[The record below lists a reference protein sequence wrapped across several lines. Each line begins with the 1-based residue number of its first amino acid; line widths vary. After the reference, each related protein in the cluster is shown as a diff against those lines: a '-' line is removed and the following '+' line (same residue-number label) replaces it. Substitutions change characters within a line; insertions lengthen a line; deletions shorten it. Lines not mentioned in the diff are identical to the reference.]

1 MSAVHRVRSPV
12 KPVINFDAAAN
23 RFSMS
28 AACVCRPVSSS
39 FFSLKFV
46 SSSPSSLDRTPSWS
60 FKSAKSL
67 VVFACCFSMSL
78 TFAFRGSTFLATS
91 KYLEIA
97 VTQTNNPVPA
107 LLTLFMFSTV
117 IFGFLKYLR
126 TAFIIFSVIESF
138 GYLFNL
144 SNRLVSASIFLAS
157 PHVSS
162 NFTPVGRRQTTIK
175 QASCTSA
182 GGLAKFF
189 TSVMSSLWRF
199 ARADSAISRA
209 GMASSS
215 AASALPF
222 SRAITTDCSEAVTC
236 MTSASSFCLF
246 AIVVFSVIC
255 SIKAST
261 STVFAETMT
270 CASLSSMDI
279 LSTSLAA
286 STSFDRPPA
295 NRFTEFPT
303 FFSLYESCV
312 W

>member
-1 MSAVHRVRSPV
+1 MS
-12 KPVINFDAAAN
+12 FDAAAN

-46 SSSPSSLDRTPSWS
+46 SSSPSSLLNTPSWS
-60 FKSAKSL
+60 FKSANSL
-67 VVFACCFSMSL
+67 VVFACCFSMSR
-78 TFAFRGSTFLATS
+78 TFAFKGSTFLATS
-91 KYLEIA
+91 KYLEMA
-97 VTQTNNPVPA
+97 VTQTRRPVPA

-126 TAFIIFSVIESF
+126 TLFIIFSVMLSL
-138 GYLFNL
+138 GYLL
-144 SNRLVSASIFLAS
+144 SLSSKDVSASIFFAS
-157 PHVSS
+157 AHVSS
-162 NFTPVGRRQTTIK
+162 NLTPVGRRHTTIK
-175 QASCTSA
+175 HASCTNA
-182 GGLAKFF
+182 GGFAKFL

-199 ARADSAISRA
+199 ARADSAISSA
-209 GMASSS
+209 GIASSK

-222 SRAITTDCSEAVTC
+222 SLAMTTDCSLAVTC

-261 STVFAETMT
+261 STVLADTT
-270 CASLSSMDI
+270 TWASLSSMDI

-286 STSFDRPPA
+286 STNLLRPPA
-295 NRFTEFPT
+295 SRFTLFPT
-303 FFSLYESCV
+303 FFSLFKSCV